1 MTVKLS
7 IPNSPFWESRPDVSI
22 RVFPKSF
29 KWRAM
34 ANQLLRYPNISNQA
48 DSETTEEFQEEFMYA
63 TQHWNSQCR
72 HPYPCQHGRQILSKK
87 QRKQSLGKP
96 FGQSLCGHC
105 MLNHFVSQKREEM
118 EVLSPEEISEW
129 YFSDSDDEDISDS
142 DDEDIYDKMQL
153 HRTSSGTLQF
163 TETYLET
170 LQTGITASSAA

>member
-1 MTVKLS
+1 MAGKIS
-7 IPNSPFWESRPDVSI
+7 IPPSPHWKPHPQVSI
-22 RVFPKSF
+22 RILPKSF

-72 HPYPCQHGRQILSKK
+72 HPYPCQYGRQTLSKK

-118 EVLSPEEISEW
+118 EALSPEEISAW
-129 YFSDSDDEDISDS
+129 YFSDSDDEYMSDS
-142 DDEDIYDKMQL
+142 DDEDIYEKMQL
-153 HRTSSGTLQF
+153 QRSPSGTLQF
-163 TETYLET
+163 TKTYLQT
-170 LQTGITASSAA
+170 LQTGITASSSA